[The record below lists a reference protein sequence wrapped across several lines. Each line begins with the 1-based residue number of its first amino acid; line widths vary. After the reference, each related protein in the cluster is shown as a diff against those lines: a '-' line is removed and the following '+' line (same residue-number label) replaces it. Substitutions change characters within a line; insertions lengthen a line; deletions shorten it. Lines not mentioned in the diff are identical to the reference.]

1 MAENKT
7 KATAASVSTY
17 INGISDP
24 VQQKDAKKLAA
35 WMEELSGEMAVM
47 WGSAIVG
54 VGSQHYKYESGR
66 EGDAPM
72 IAFSARKS
80 ATVLYSLMGSD
91 GAAELLTKLGKHTTG
106 KGCLYIKKL
115 SDVDEQVLKKLM
127 AKALAGK
134 RK

>member
-1 MAENKT
+1 VAENKT

-17 INGISDP
+17 INGIADP

-35 WMEELSGEMAVM
+35 WMEELSGEKAVM

-80 ATVLYSLMGSD
+80 AIVLYSLMGAD
-91 GAAELLTKLGKHTTG
+91 GAAELLTKLGKHATG